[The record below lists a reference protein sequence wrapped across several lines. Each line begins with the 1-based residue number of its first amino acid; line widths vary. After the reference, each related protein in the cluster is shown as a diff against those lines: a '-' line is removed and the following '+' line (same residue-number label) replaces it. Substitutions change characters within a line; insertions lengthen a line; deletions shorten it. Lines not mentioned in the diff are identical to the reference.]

1 MAGLLGQGF
10 DDPRSA
16 AIMAL
21 SGGLLRGDMGA
32 GLLGANA
39 AYGNSQNDAMKRQ
52 YMQAQMA
59 ETLAQA
65 EERKQKMEMA
75 RRQVEM
81 QNQFLYGGAPAPSG
95 GTSAMGG
102 PAAPG
107 GAPGGAGGV
116 LALSKQ
122 LGIPPEAIQADVMF
136 NGGKKI
142 SELLAERSKPNWQNV
157 NGNLVNTAQPGFQ
170 GGFQPGMSASSD
182 GRVTAWQPDGQGGL
196 VVGAP
201 RGAQE
206 TYGAYQGIQEG
217 TKANFDLQTVT
228 PQGQNPQMT
237 TRGALVRNPAI
248 NGRVSPADQ
257 AVRDTDRMAI
267 LQQER
272 QKAGE
277 QLNIALSRGDQS
289 AAARAQADIAAL
301 EREMGGRRPTVGM
314 PLQSEEE
321 KLRASEGVKADA
333 KRNEAQT
340 ADAQKSRDTLGNI
353 KQARALLKLGPTS
366 SGAGSVVDSVLGF
379 GGVST
384 KGADVASQ
392 LDTLSGWMVNNVPRM
407 EGPQSNFDVANYKTM
422 AGLVGDRSKPISQR
436 TAALNELERLQQK
449 YSHLNSGGNTG
460 GATGDFGGGEQP
472 KALPQPV
479 RGMVRN
485 GYRFLGG
492 NPADKNSWEKM

>member
-1 MAGLLGQGF
+1 MAGLLGDGF

-21 SGGLLRGDMGA
+21 SGGLLRGDMGG

-39 AYGNSQNDAMKRQ
+39 AYGNSRADAVK
-52 YMQAQMA
+52 AQMA
-59 ETLAQA
+59 QMQMQEMQA
-65 EERKQKMEMA
+65 EAEQRKQKA
-75 RRQVEM
+75 ALAQRQLEM
-81 QNQFLYGGAPAPSG
+81 QNSFLYGGAPQGAPAG
-95 GTSAMGG
+95 GPAAMGG

-122 LGIPPEAIQADVMF
+122 LGIPPEAIQADVIF

-217 TKANFDLQTVT
+217 TKANFDPMTVT

-248 NGRVSPADQ
+248 NGRVSPQEQ
-257 AVRDTDRMAI
+257 AGRDTGRMEI
-267 LQQER
+267 LQQEL
-272 QKAGE
+272 QKAGN
-277 QLNIALSRGDQS
+277 QLKAALAVGDQS
-289 AAARAQADIAAL
+289 GAARAQADIASL
-301 EREMGGRRPTVGM
+301 QREMGGRRPTVGM

-321 KLRASEGVKADA
+321 KLRATKGVEGDA
-333 KRNEAQT
+333 KVNEARTKDVQT
-340 ADAQKSRDTLGNI
+340 AKKFLGI
-353 KQARALLKLGPTS
+353 AKQAEEVLKSGPTA
-366 SGAGSVVDSVLGF
+366 SGFGSAVDSTAAFF
-379 GGVST
+379 GQTT
-384 KGADVASQ
+384 KGAESAQ
-392 LDTLSGWMVNNVPRM
+392 KLKALGGWLVSNVPRM
-407 EGPQSNFDVANYKTM
+407 EGPQSNFDVANYQVQAADVANDKLPVERRM
-422 AGLVGDRSKPISQR
+422 
-436 TAALNELERLQQK
+436 AALTTIMRMMENTVD
-449 YSHLNSGGNTG
+449 GGP
-460 GATGDFGGGEQP
+460 TGDFGAPKSGG
-472 KALPQPV
+472 A
-479 RGMVRN
+479 
-485 GYRFLGG
+485 GG
-492 NPADKNSWEKM
+492 GWSIREKK